1 MAELGIHAVFLR
13 SLVLVSILSFAAG
26 CSIRKTAVNK
36 IGDALAGGGSTYA
49 SDNDPELIKAA
60 VPFSLKLMESLL
72 AESPRHQ
79 GLLLAA
85 ASGFTQFAFAFVQ
98 QEADELEDKDFAG
111 AQAMRS
117 RARRLFLRARDYGL
131 RGMEARHRNFS
142 EQLRKDPKRAV
153 QAARREDVPFLYWTS
168 AAWASAISVLKDSP
182 DLIGDIGIVEAMMD
196 RALELQEDW
205 DFGAVHSFLISYEM
219 SRQGVEGDPAV
230 RSRKHFERA
239 MQLSAG
245 QMAGPLVTYAESV
258 SVQKQEVAE
267 FRSLLNQALAVDP
280 DARPE
285 WRLANLIMQRRARWL
300 LSKTDELFLLPEKNK
315 TEFKEYKHEVPR

>member
-1 MAELGIHAVFLR
+1 MAESSMHAGLVR
-13 SLVLVSILSFAAG
+13 TLVLAAAVSVATG

-36 IGDALAGGGSTYA
+36 IGDALAGGGSTFA
-49 SDNDPELIKAA
+49 SDDDPEFVKAA

-98 QEADELEDKDFAG
+98 QEADELEDKDFAA

-131 RGMEARHRNFS
+131 RGLEVRHRNFS
-142 EQLRKDPKRAV
+142 AQLRRDPKRAV
-153 QAARREDVPFLYWTS
+153 RDAKKEDVPFLYWAAT
-168 AAWASAISVLKDSP
+168 AWAAAISVLKDSP
-182 DLIGDIGIVEAMMD
+182 ELIADMSMVEAMMD

-205 DFGAVHSFLISYEM
+205 DYGAIHSFLVAYEM
-219 SRQGVEGDPAV
+219 SRQGAEGDPAA

-245 QMAGPLVTYAESV
+245 QMAGPLVTLAESV
-258 SVQKQEVAE
+258 SVQKQDVAE
-267 FRSLLNQALAVDP
+267 FRSLLNQALAINP

-300 LSKTDELFLLPEKNK
+300 LSKTDELFLLPER
-315 TEFKEYKHEVPR
+315 FQGGIQGVQP